1 MKEINSKHFKILS
14 IDNLTD
20 DQLVEFVK
28 TKLKSKVTYIQRN
41 PDENSIRLSIL
52 DKNKN
57 TIWILVSGKTEH
69 YNIKFIEPDDLKQNE
84 NINRDLRRK
93 WLFYMTQIFG
103 ETYIKNVYAYLNS
116 VLEKSIQ
123 SSPNS

>member
-103 ETYIKNVYAYLNS
+103 QTYIKNVYAYLNS

>member
-57 TIWILVSGKTEH
+57 TVWILVSGKTEH

>member
-28 TKLKSKVTYIQRN
+28 TKLKSKVTHIQRN

-84 NINRDLRRK
+84 NTNRDLRRK

>member
-57 TIWILVSGKTEH
+57 TVWILVSGKTEH

-103 ETYIKNVYAYLNS
+103 QTYIKNVYAYLNS

>member
-52 DKNKN
+52 AKNKN

-69 YNIKFIEPDDLKQNE
+69 YNIKFIETDDLKQNE

-103 ETYIKNVYAYLNS
+103 ESYIMNVYAYLNS
-116 VLEKSIQ
+116 VL
-123 SSPNS
+123 

>member
-69 YNIKFIEPDDLKQNE
+69 YNIKFIETDDLKQNE

-123 SSPNS
+123 RSPNS

>member
-28 TKLKSKVTYIQRN
+28 TKLKSKVTHIQRN

-57 TIWILVSGKTEH
+57 TVWILVSGKTEH

-84 NINRDLRRK
+84 NTNRDLRRK

-103 ETYIKNVYAYLNS
+103 QTYIKNVYAYLNS

>member
-69 YNIKFIEPDDLKQNE
+69 YNIKFIETDDLKQNE

-116 VLEKSIQ
+116 VLKKSIQ

>member
-28 TKLKSKVTYIQRN
+28 TKLKSKVTHIQRN

-57 TIWILVSGKTEH
+57 TVWILVSGKTEH
-69 YNIKFIEPDDLKQNE
+69 YNIKFIETDDLKQNE

-103 ETYIKNVYAYLNS
+103 QTYIKNVYAYLNS

>member
-69 YNIKFIEPDDLKQNE
+69 YNIKFIETDDLKQNE

-93 WLFYMTQIFG
+93 WLLYMTQIFG